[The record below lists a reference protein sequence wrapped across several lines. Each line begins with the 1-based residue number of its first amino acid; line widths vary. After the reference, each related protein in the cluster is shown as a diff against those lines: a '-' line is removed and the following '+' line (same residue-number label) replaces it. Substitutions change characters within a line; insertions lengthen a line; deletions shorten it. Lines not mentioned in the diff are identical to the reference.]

1 MVTRIL
7 LLMMASASFV
17 FGQARADGPAPQP
30 VGPKFEA
37 EIVLAKAAVAA
48 HGGDK
53 LKAMRTLIVSGSVD
67 VTTSAIA
74 QAIPATFFTV
84 FAGDKYR
91 LEINNPFQPVKQVS
105 DGVNTVS
112 NIRGGFTLPPVN
124 RLGFPVLPRIGDQ
137 GFVIT
142 SLPDDKKKKRGFRLT
157 SPEGYFT
164 DFYIDPKTNLIKGYD
179 STYEIRGRV
188 VSTSVEVDKYRLV
201 DGIQVPERYAQ
212 RFDTEQVTV
221 YADFKA
227 KEISVNTA
235 VEDAVFR
242 LDDQR

>member
-1 MVTRIL
+1 MI
-7 LLMMASASFV
+7 ASASVV
-17 FGQARADGPAPQP
+17 FAQAKADGPSARPAAA
-30 VGPKFEA
+30 KFEA
-37 EIVLAKAAVAA
+37 EIALAKAAVAA

-53 LKAMRTLIVSGSVD
+53 LKAMQTLIVSGSVD

-74 QAIPATFFTV
+74 QAIPASFVTV

-91 LEINNPFQPVKQVS
+91 VEINNPFQPVRQVS
-105 DGVNTVS
+105 DGVSTVS
-112 NIRGGFTLPPVN
+112 NIRGGLTLPPVN
-124 RLGFPVLPRIGDQ
+124 RLGFPLLPRIGDQ

-142 SLPDDKKKKRGFRLT
+142 ALPDDKKKKRGFRLT

-164 DFYIDPKTNLIKGYD
+164 DFYMDPKTNLINGYD
-179 STYEIRGRV
+179 STYEIRGRT

-201 DGIQVPERYAQ
+201 EGIQVPERYAQ
-212 RFDTEQVTV
+212 RFDTEQMTV

-227 KEISVNTA
+227 KDISINSP